1 MHLYAERRGAGEP
14 LLLIMGMAGH
24 HRIWGEPFLSGLEKH
39 FELLIFDQRG
49 IGTSE
54 RGAGQFS
61 TADLADDAARVMD
74 EAGWSDAQVFG
85 ISLGGM
91 VAQELALNHRER
103 VRRLTLG
110 CTSPGFA
117 AGVRPPGAGQKADA
131 TAAGAGRATPASRP
145 PGIGPGPDLLLA
157 AMRSGREET
166 VLRTGFEVNL
176 SAGFAADP
184 AHFAAYR
191 EDALAVRVPASV
203 VGMQFQAALRHD
215 AVDRLPS
222 LDVPA
227 LVIHGTADQMILPT
241 EGERLAKLIPGA
253 QLELL
258 DGAGH
263 LFWREQPERV
273 IDLLN
278 RRPVGS

>member
-1 MHLYAERRGAGEP
+1 MHLYAERRGSGEP

-24 HRIWGEPFLSGLEKH
+24 HRIWGEPFLAGLAKH
-39 FELLIFDQRG
+39 FEVLTFDQRG
-49 IGTSE
+49 IGTSD
-54 RGAGQFS
+54 RADGQFS

-74 EAGWSDAQVFG
+74 EAGWADAHVFG

-91 VAQELALNHRER
+91 VAQELVLNHRER

-110 CTSPGFA
+110 CTSPGGA
-117 AGVRPPGAGQKADA
+117 AGGVRLGEAGPGEP
-131 TAAGAGRATPASRP
+131 TPGGSALRV
-145 PGIGPGPDLLLA
+145 GPGPELLLA
-157 AMRSGREET
+157 AMRSGREAT
-166 VLRTGFEVNL
+166 VLRTGFDVNL

-191 EDALAVRVPASV
+191 EDALAARVPVPV
-203 VGMQFQAALRHD
+203 VGMQFQAALQHD
-215 AVDRLPS
+215 AVDRLPA

-241 EGERLAKLIPGA
+241 EGERLARLIPGA
-253 QLELL
+253 RLELL
-258 DGAGH
+258 EGAGH

-273 IDLLN
+273 IELLTQ
-278 RRPVGS
+278 

>member
-1 MHLYAERRGAGEP
+1 VHLYAERRGAGEP

-24 HRIWGEPFLSGLEKH
+24 HRIWGEPFLSGLDKH

-74 EAGWSDAQVFG
+74 EAGWSDAEVFG

-110 CTSPGFA
+110 CTSPGGEGDFA
-117 AGVRPPGAGQKADA
+117 PGDS
-131 TAAGAGRATPASRP
+131 AGAAQGDQARTA
-145 PGIGPGPDLLLA
+145 PGPARLLA
-157 AMRSGREET
+157 AMRSGRQET

-176 SAGFAADP
+176 SAEFAADP

-191 EDALAVRVPASV
+191 DDALAVRVPVPV
-203 VGMQFQAALRHD
+203 VGMQFQAALRHN

-227 LVIHGTADQMILPT
+227 LVVHGTADQMILPT

-253 QLELL
+253 RLELI

-273 IDLLN
+273 VDLLN